1 MLGPPLALCHKLFP
15 FFWTPP
21 LTHKWQ
27 NIFWANAEDVE
38 QRIWFC
44 KTSWLGYVR
53 HVKTM
58 SCNGSLQLV
67 FGLFFKERNIFFSCT
82 QRTVCGASG
91 KVWNV
96 FVLIT
101 REGKSDENKRP
112 LWILIKALP
121 SCPGLVVIPGRAL
134 TKNTKKNPSEEK
146 EHLIFFCGLLMRF
159 MTYSIS
165 ESGTPGQSCGKR
177 NTNTKERGH
186 CWSAGDILFTIPRKV
201 VSFFV
206 TTYRETNKKGFLS

>member
-1 MLGPPLALCHKLFP
+1 MSG
-15 FFWTPP
+15 
-21 LTHKWQ
+21 
-27 NIFWANAEDVE
+27 V
-38 QRIWFC
+38 
-44 KTSWLGYVR
+44 S
-53 HVKTM
+53 KTM
-58 SCNGSLQLV
+58 LCNGSLQLV
-67 FGLFFKERNIFFSCT
+67 FSLVFKERNIFFSCS